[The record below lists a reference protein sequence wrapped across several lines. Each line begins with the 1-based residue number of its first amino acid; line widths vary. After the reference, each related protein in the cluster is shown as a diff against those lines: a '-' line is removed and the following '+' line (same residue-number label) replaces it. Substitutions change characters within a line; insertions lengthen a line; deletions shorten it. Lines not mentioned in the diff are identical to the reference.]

1 MSMRFTVLAS
11 GSAGNASLVS
21 TGGHTVLIDAGIGP
35 RTLAQRLA
43 AVGSAWRH
51 IHAVLL
57 THTHTDH
64 WKNPTL
70 RHLARLGIPFY
81 CHREHDDDLDA
92 QSAALVRLKD
102 AGLVR
107 YYEAERAFEVVT
119 GLRCRPLPVRHD
131 AGATFG
137 FRFEGAPDLFGHA
150 TALAYLADLGS
161 WDDDLVASAADVDL
175 LALEFNHDVEMEQN
189 SGRWPQLIERVLGD
203 HGHLSNEQAASFVTK
218 LLACSTP
225 GQLRHLV
232 QLHLSRE
239 CNRPRLAAAAGRT
252 ALLSCSSAAQVFTA
266 RQDQPSLT
274 FNLGGARTKIRKVGA
289 SD

>member
-43 AVGSAWRH
+43 RVGSAWRH
-51 IHAVLL
+51 VHAVLL

-64 WKNPTL
+64 WKDATL
-70 RHLARLGIPFY
+70 RHLSRLGIPFY
-81 CHREHDDDLDA
+81 CHREHDDDLDTQA
-92 QSAALVRLKD
+92 QALVRLKD

-107 YYEAERAFEVVT
+107 YYEAGQPFEVVS

-161 WDDDLVASAADVDL
+161 WDDDLIASAADVDL

-203 HGHLSNEQAASFVTK
+203 HGHLSNDQAASFVTK

-225 GQLRHLV
+225 GGLRHLV

-239 CNRPRLAAAAGRT
+239 CNSPSLAAAAGRA
-252 ALLSCSSAAQVFTA
+252 ALLSCASAARLFTA
-266 RQDQPSLT
+266 RQDEASST
-274 FNLGGARTKIRKVGA
+274 FSLGGARTKIRNVGA
-289 SD
+289 RD